1 LPETLESSLRIAA
14 DGLPVPA
21 WIADADGRVTHVN
34 GSWTA
39 ATGLDVPD
47 LRDGGWPQAAGE
59 DEREALRAHWAAALR
74 AGRPLEAEARLG
86 AAEGSRWHRVRIT
99 PVPDGTGG
107 IAAWLG
113 TCADIEAEKS
123 LEETRLALAREMN
136 HRVKNLF
143 AVASGLV
150 SMTARSA
157 KTPKD
162 MADALRGR
170 LGALSR
176 AHELVRSSAATGGPV
191 GQGTSLGELIRAVL
205 APYAQE
211 GPGDRLVLEGPAIPV
226 GSGVVTNLALVLHE
240 LSTNAAKYGA
250 LSSPRGHLAV
260 RWTGD
265 GERISL
271 VWEEAGGPPPPA
283 PPPAE
288 GFGGQLTR
296 RTVSGQLGGEMDYDW
311 RADGLVLRM
320 TLARDRLER

>member
-1 LPETLESSLRIAA
+1 MPDALEPSLRIAV
-14 DGLPVPA
+14 DSLPLPA
-21 WIADADGRVTHVN
+21 WTAASDGRVTHVN
-34 GSWTA
+34 GSWVA
-39 ATGLDVPD
+39 ATGLDLD
-47 LRDGGWPQAAGE
+47 ALQDQGWWAAACP
-59 DEREALRAHWAAALR
+59 DEREALGRRWAEAVQ
-74 AGRPLEAEARLG
+74 AGAPFEAEARLAWPEG
-86 AAEGSRWHRVRIT
+86 ARWYCVRAT
-99 PVPDGTGG
+99 PVRSESGRSVG
-107 IAAWLG
+107 WLG
-113 TCADIEAEKS
+113 TCTDIEAQKS
-123 LEETRLALAREMN
+123 LEETRQALAREMN

-176 AHELVRSSAATGGPV
+176 AHELVRSSAATGAPA
-191 GQGTSLGELIRAVL
+191 GQGTSLDQLIRAVL

-211 GPGDRLVLEGPAIPV
+211 GPGDRLVLQGPAIPV

-250 LSSPRGHLAV
+250 LSSPKGHLAV
-260 RWTGD
+260 RWTED
-265 GERISL
+265 GEQVSL
-271 VWEEAGGPPPPA
+271 IWEETGGPELSA
-283 PPPAE
+283 APPAE

-311 RADGLVLRM
+311 RPDGLVLHM
-320 TLARDRLER
+320 TLTRDRLTR